1 LCGKSFAQRGNL
13 AYHRQYK
20 HTEVVDPD
28 DTNMLSCSQ
37 CGKFFVRKGDLNHHK
52 RFHAGEKSYSCTL
65 CGKSFAR
72 SDKLKLHC
80 QKNHAEAVSSKPQQF
95 R

>member
-1 LCGKSFAQRGNL
+1 
-13 AYHRQYK
+13 
-20 HTEVVDPD
+20 
-28 DTNMLSCSQ
+28 MLSCSL

-72 SDKLKLHC
+72 ATNLISI
-80 QKNHAEAVSSKPQQF
+80 
-95 R
+95 